1 MFPRLPGTGTART
14 GRRHPITASAASFG
28 QHRTMPVAAAPPFR
42 TLRAETDG
50 RLGRLT
56 LDQPDRLNPIG
67 ALALEE
73 LAAAAAWFDE
83 QGAALVVVGG
93 AGRAFCAGFDLREL
107 TAAPSGRG
115 PADHPG
121 GSTPALGA
129 AMAAAVSSM
138 EALTVAAVQGPCVG
152 GGFVL
157 ALCCDLRIAADDAW
171 FSLPEAELG
180 IPLAWS
186 GVPRLVRELGA
197 ARAAELIL
205 TCRRMPAVEAHAAG
219 LVNEVVERGSLDAV
233 VAERTGLILERSDA
247 VIRTT
252 KRQVR
257 EAAEALVPTSGDWA
271 GTDELIAALRTL
283 IGG

>member
-1 MFPRLPGTGTART
+1 MP
-14 GRRHPITASAASFG
+14 AAV
-28 QHRTMPVAAAPPFR
+28 PPPFR
-42 TLRAETDG
+42 TLRAEVAG

-73 LAAAAAWFDE
+73 LAAAASWFDE
-83 QGAALVVVGG
+83 QGAPVVVVGG

-107 TAAPSGRG
+107 TAASPDRGSG
-115 PADHPG
+115 DHPG
-121 GSTPALGA
+121 ASTPALGA
-129 AMAAAVSSM
+129 AMARAVSSM
-138 EALTVAAVQGPCVG
+138 DALTVAAIQGPCVG

-186 GVPRLVRELGA
+186 GVPRLVRELGP
-197 ARAAELIL
+197 ARANELIL
-205 TCRRMPAVEAHAAG
+205 TCRRVPAAEAMALG
-219 LVNEVVERGSLDAV
+219 LVNEVVARPALDETVAQRVATLLDRGD
-233 VAERTGLILERSDA
+233 D

-252 KRQVR
+252 KRQVGD
-257 EAAEALVPTSGDWA
+257 AAEALVPTAGTWS
-271 GTDELIAALRTL
+271 GTDELVAALRAL
-283 IGG
+283 LGGGGEADSASGDRPSWRRRG